1 MAWVIW
7 PELWYLDVGVL
18 LVAVAID
25 LIGREP
31 PNIAHPVAWM
41 GKVIAL
47 LEQLSPRSGTIGPL
61 SFGVLTAVAVPMA
74 FGLLAWLAVFG
85 LRELG
90 AIVYIAGGG
99 LMLKTTFSVKGL
111 HTAALN
117 TGRALERDVVEA
129 RHSLRNLVSRDA
141 ETLSPPLVAAAAVES
156 VAENSTDSY
165 IGPWIAFAA
174 LGIPGA
180 FAYRAINTLD
190 SMLGYHG
197 RYEYI
202 GKASARLDDLINLI
216 PARLTGGLIIVAG
229 AITGLNVGRGW
240 NVMWSDHGKTES
252 PNAGWTMCAM
262 SGLLG
267 VVLEK
272 PGHYRLGD
280 GLPQPESPNIAQA
293 VRVGYVVAA
302 LGVAIV
308 LSAIVLRSI
317 FA

>member
-7 PELWYLDVGVL
+7 PELWYLDIVVL
-18 LVAVAID
+18 IAAVAID

-47 LEQLSPRSGTIGPL
+47 LDKLSPRSGTIVPL
-61 SFGVLTAVAVPMA
+61 LFGALIAIAVPA
-74 FGLLAWLAVFG
+74 LFGFVAWLAVIG

-90 AIVYIAGGG
+90 AIVYVAGGA

-111 HTAALN
+111 HAAALN
-117 TGRALERDVVEA
+117 TRRALERDVVEA

-141 ETLSPPLVAAAAVES
+141 ETLDPPLIAAAAVES

-165 IGPWIAFAA
+165 IAPWIAFAV

-180 FAYRAINTLD
+180 FAYRAVNTLD

-197 RYEYI
+197 RYEHI

-216 PARLTGGLIIVAG
+216 PARLTGGLMILAG
-229 AITGLNVGRGW
+229 AFMGLDFRRGW
-240 NVMWSDHGKTES
+240 NVLWRDHNKTES
-252 PNAGWTMCAM
+252 PNAGWTMSAM

-280 GLPQPESPNIAQA
+280 GGSHPEASSIAQS
-293 VRVGYVVAA
+293 VRLGYIVAA
-302 LGVAIV
+302 LGLTIVVNAI
-308 LSAIVLRSI
+308 ILRSL